1 MDKFNTSEEVQTNSS
16 APRTVCQKIG
26 YGLEYNPTSSQFEFL
41 IDETYQGST
50 EYYRMFTWRNIAKS
64 MARTIISMNG
74 MTAET
79 TAGPFGNF
87 SSYYKPTNNNARIV
101 SLGHDTNS
109 GTDCKPDYID
119 LLVYELAKTEG
130 PDYDT
135 TIPSS

>member
-1 MDKFNTSEEVQTNSS
+1 
-16 APRTVCQKIG
+16 
-26 YGLEYNPTSSQFEFL
+26 
-41 IDETYQGST
+41 
-50 EYYRMFTWRNIAKS
+50 
-64 MARTIISMNG
+64 MNG

-109 GTDCKPDYID
+109 GTDSKPDYID